1 MNKQE
6 MRLALRSNRGSL
18 QERSVQS
25 AAICRSILCCDA
37 YINAG
42 VIAGYAPLTHEADI
56 LPVLSAAIAQGKKVL
71 MPLCGMPPQMTFLQ
85 IHSLDEMK
93 AGRYGILEPAGD
105 APEWNVE
112 DIDLILVPLEGIDSR
127 GYRLGKGG
135 GYYDYLLSRT
145 KAYAMGCALTWQMV
159 HEVPCD
165 AWDQPLNAC
174 ADMHGVHEFSRDE
187 RKDAVYGHQ
196 KEEQG

>member
-1 MNKQE
+1 M
-6 MRLALRSNRGSL
+6 
-18 QERSVQS
+18 QS
-25 AAICRSILCCDA
+25 EAICRSILRSDV

-42 VIAGYAPLTHEADI
+42 VVAGYAPLPHEADI
-56 LPVLSAAIAQGKKVL
+56 LPVLSAAIKQGKTVL
-71 MPLCGMPPQMTFLQ
+71 MPLCGTPPHMTFCQ
-85 IHSLDEMK
+85 IHSLDELK

-105 APEWNVE
+105 APVWNVK
-112 DIDLILVPLEGIDSR
+112 DIDLVFVPLEGIESY

-145 KAYAMGCALTWQMV
+145 KAYSMGCALTWQIV
-159 HEVPCD
+159 DELPCD
-165 AWDQPLNAC
+165 SWDQPLNAY
-174 ADMHGVHEFSRDE
+174 ADMHGIHIFSRDE